1 MLYGQFAGANSLR
14 DIELGLAS
22 HASKLYHLGGATIS
36 RSTLSDANASRPAAL
51 FTQLFSH
58 LLGLAHRGLR
68 KGLSEAVHLI
78 DSTNLK
84 LTNASHWARF
94 CANTNQAKLHIVYDP
109 DADCPIYANVTTANV
124 NDITVAKAMPIEPNA
139 TYVFDLGYFD
149 FAWRAKLDQA
159 GCRISSRLKI
169 NTVFHAI
176 QDNPVTHGSPIQSD
190 RIGMLS
196 QRMARSRKNPYCKP
210 VR

>member
-1 MLYGQFAGANSLR
+1 MTTRQHFIALLYGQFAGANSLR

-22 HASKLYHLGGATIS
+22 HASKLYHLGGAQVS
-36 RSTLSDANASRPAAL
+36 RSTLCDANAGRPAAL

-84 LTNASHWARF
+84 LTNASHWAHF

-139 TYVFDLGYFD
+139 TYG
-149 FAWRAKLDQA
+149 Q
-159 GCRISSRLKI
+159 GPI
-169 NTVFHAI
+169 N
-176 QDNPVTHGSPIQSD
+176 
-190 RIGMLS
+190 
-196 QRMARSRKNPYCKP
+196 
-210 VR
+210 